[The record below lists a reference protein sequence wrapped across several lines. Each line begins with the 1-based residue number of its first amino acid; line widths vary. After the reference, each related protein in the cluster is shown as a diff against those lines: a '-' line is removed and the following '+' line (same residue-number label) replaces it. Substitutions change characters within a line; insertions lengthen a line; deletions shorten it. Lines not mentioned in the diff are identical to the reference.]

1 VELEIIISILTLV
14 LLEAVLGIDN
24 VIFISI
30 LASKLPSEQ
39 QRRARRIGLILAG
52 IMRLALLGIITL
64 IMQLKEP
71 LVTLLNK
78 EFTGKDLILIAGGLF
93 LLYNSVAEIYHKT
106 EGEAGDVSSKLKMAG
121 FSAVV
126 VLFLLYNSV
135 AEIYHKTEGE
145 AGDVSSKLKIVG
157 FSAVVVQILV
167 MDLVFSIDS
176 IITAVGMV
184 KELWVMYIA
193 VVLSVVMMLFA
204 AGPIS
209 SFVNKHPAFK
219 MLALAFLLLIGFS
232 LVAEGWG
239 QEIPKGYIYFAMAFS
254 FLVDILQMR
263 MHRKSQQPA
272 ELREHYKPGEENLPK
287 DMI

>member
-1 VELEIIISILTLV
+1 MELEIIISILTLV

-106 EGEAGDVSSKLKMAG
+106 EGEAGDVSSKLKMA
-121 FSAVV
+121 
-126 VLFLLYNSV
+126 
-135 AEIYHKTEGE
+135 
-145 AGDVSSKLKIVG
+145 G